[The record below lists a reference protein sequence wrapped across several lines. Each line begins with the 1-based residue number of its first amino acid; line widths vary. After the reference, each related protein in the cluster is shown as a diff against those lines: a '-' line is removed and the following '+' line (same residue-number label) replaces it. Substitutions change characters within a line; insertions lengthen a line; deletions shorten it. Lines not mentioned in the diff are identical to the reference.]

1 LPKLQVIDVDNYGL
15 FAVGPTVY
23 GPSSRIQIVS
33 PLTKE
38 SIWNGNKEGV
48 NWYGKIGTIEEKN
61 IN

>member
-1 LPKLQVIDVDNYGL
+1 MDNYGL

-61 IN
+61 MN